1 MTFKNGSKKQIQ
13 QGDVLIEK
21 IENDN
26 FNKKLSKIQKR
37 GWILQDGEITGH
49 QHRIEEKEKAEMYE
63 YYDDYLK
70 EDCLLL
76 KILKN
81 QTEVKHEEHESLFL
95 DKGVY
100 RVSRVNE
107 YDPFEKYSR
116 KVQD

>member
-1 MTFKNGSKKQIQ
+1 MVLKNGNKLQNQ
-13 QGDVLIEK
+13 QGDILVEK
-21 IENDN
+21 INIDVKEKRKCNYQ
-26 FNKKLSKIQKR
+26 KL
-37 GWILQDGEITGH
+37 GWILAHGESGH
-49 QHRIEEKEKAEMYE
+49 THCIKEKEKAEMYE

-76 KILKN
+76 KILEN

-95 DKGVY
+95 DKGIY